1 MKHNIVLMLILSS
14 TFSPIYGQSQSNP
27 SLILYTTDIP
37 YYEFNKI
44 ASDAQIIESAKT
56 HSVSWQVTID
66 NKLLYANPNG
76 NAVIRFYDE
85 TIPEKF
91 LEIGMGSPPDEKF
104 WIAVWLPENGYV
116 VVHNRL
122 ERGWIPSQKIIAAYT
137 DNAGLTINNGER
149 IVVSN
154 LDIQNFAIAAYS
166 VHGME
171 SSTDP
176 PAINSGNFI
185 VEFVSGN
192 PAENPLSIFPFVI
205 TGIIGIIIAVLL
217 ILKKR

>member
-1 MKHNIVLMLILSS
+1 MNHNIILILILSL
-14 TFSPIYGQSQSNP
+14 TLSPIYGQSQSNP
-27 SLILYTTDIP
+27 SLVLHTTEIP
-37 YYEFNKI
+37 YHEFNKI
-44 ASDAQIIESAKT
+44 ANDAQIIELDKT
-56 HSVSWQVTID
+56 HSVSWQITID

-76 NAVIRFYDE
+76 NAVIRFYDA

-91 LEIGMGSPPDEKF
+91 IEIGMGSPPDEKF
-104 WIAVWLPENGYV
+104 WVAAWLPENGYV

-122 ERGWIPSQKIIAAYT
+122 ERGWIPNQMIVAAYT

-154 LDIQNFAIAAYS
+154 LDIENFAISAYS
-166 VHGME
+166 VYGME

-176 PAINSGNFI
+176 PALNSGNLVVGFI
-185 VEFVSGN
+185 SGN
-192 PAENPLSIFPFVI
+192 PAENPLSMLPFVI
-205 TGIIGIIIAVLL
+205 SGIIGIIIAILL

>member
-1 MKHNIVLMLILSS
+1 MKHNIILILILSL
-14 TFSPIYGQSQSNP
+14 TLSPIYGQSQSNP
-27 SLILYTTDIP
+27 SLILHTTEIP

-44 ASDAQIIESAKT
+44 ANDAQIIELDKT
-56 HSVSWQVTID
+56 HSVSWQIMID

-76 NAVIRFYDE
+76 NAVIRFYDA

-91 LEIGMGSPPDEKF
+91 IEIGMGSPPDEKF
-104 WIAVWLPENGYV
+104 WVAAWLPENGYV

-122 ERGWIPSQKIIAAYT
+122 ERGWIPSQKIVAAYT

-154 LDIQNFAIAAYS
+154 LDIENFAISAYS
-166 VHGME
+166 VYGME

-176 PAINSGNFI
+176 PALNSGNLI
-185 VEFVSGN
+185 VEFISGN
-192 PAENPLSIFPFVI
+192 PAENPLSMLPFVI
-205 TGIIGIIIAVLL
+205 SGIIGIIIAILL

>member
-1 MKHNIVLMLILSS
+1 MKHNIILILILSL
-14 TFSPIYGQSQSNP
+14 TLSPIYGQSQSNP
-27 SLILYTTDIP
+27 SLILHTTEIP
-37 YYEFNKI
+37 YHEFNKI
-44 ASDAQIIESAKT
+44 ANDAQIIELDIT
-56 HSVSWQVTID
+56 HSVSWQIMID

-76 NAVIRFYDE
+76 NAVIRFYDA

-91 LEIGMGSPPDEKF
+91 IEIGMGSPPDEKF
-104 WIAVWLPENGYV
+104 WVAAWLPENGYV

-122 ERGWIPSQKIIAAYT
+122 ERGWIPSQKIVAAYT

-154 LDIQNFAIAAYS
+154 LDIENFAISAYS
-166 VHGME
+166 VYGME

-176 PAINSGNFI
+176 PALNSGNLI

-192 PAENPLSIFPFVI
+192 PAENPLSILPFVI
-205 TGIIGIIIAVLL
+205 SGIIGIIIAVLL

>member
-1 MKHNIVLMLILSS
+1 MNHNIILILILSL
-14 TFSPIYGQSQSNP
+14 TLSPIYGQSQSNP
-27 SLILYTTDIP
+27 SLVLHTTGIP
-37 YYEFNKI
+37 YNEFNKI
-44 ASDAQIIESAKT
+44 ANDAQIIELDKT
-56 HSVSWQVTID
+56 HSVSWQITID

-76 NAVIRFYDE
+76 NAVIRFYDA

-91 LEIGMGSPPDEKF
+91 IEIGMGSPPDEKF
-104 WIAVWLPENGYV
+104 WVAAWLPENGYV

-122 ERGWIPSQKIIAAYT
+122 ERGWIPNQTIVAAYT

-154 LDIQNFAIAAYS
+154 LDIENFAISAYS
-166 VHGME
+166 VYGME

-176 PAINSGNFI
+176 PALNSGNLVVGFI
-185 VEFVSGN
+185 SGN
-192 PAENPLSIFPFVI
+192 PAENPLSMLPFVI
-205 TGIIGIIIAVLL
+205 SGIIGIIIAILL